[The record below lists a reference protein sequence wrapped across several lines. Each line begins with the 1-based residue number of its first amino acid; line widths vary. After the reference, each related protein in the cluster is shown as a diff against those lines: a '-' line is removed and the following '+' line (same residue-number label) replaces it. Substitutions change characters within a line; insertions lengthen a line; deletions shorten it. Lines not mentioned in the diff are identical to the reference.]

1 MSGEILTESGVNPEG
16 RPFVAMMWGG
26 ERCQFTPA
34 EARAFAL
41 VVLEAAE
48 AALHDAAFVA
58 WLQGPPL
65 GLTLRQA
72 AEVLAEQRQYRA
84 DLGEAT

>member
-1 MSGEILTESGVNPEG
+1 MSRELLTESGVNPAGE
-16 RPFVAMMWGG
+16 PFVALRWGR
-26 ERCQFTPA
+26 ERGQFTPE

-41 VVLEAAE
+41 VVLAAAE

-65 GLTLRQA
+65 GMDLRGA
-72 AEVLAEQRQYRA
+72 ASVLAEQRQYRA
-84 DLGEAT
+84 RLGDA